1 MIFERGQKM
10 KPTDIIAIRDARMA
24 DTKRLIEL
32 TTPLKQQIESAVA
45 AGKPVSGVKWRR
57 LSRHLQ
63 ELSDNLSEMAA
74 LEQMRQA
81 AVGKE

>member
-1 MIFERGQKM
+1 M
-10 KPTDIIAIRDARMA
+10 KPTDIIAMRDARMA

-57 LSRHLQ
+57 LSRYLQ
-63 ELSDNLSEMAA
+63 ELSDNLSDMAA
-74 LEQMRQA
+74 LEQMRQT

>member
-1 MIFERGQKM
+1 M

-32 TTPLKQQIESAVA
+32 TTPLKQQIESAMA